1 MTRVLLAWL
10 LTAAA
15 ASAQESSGASGEANE
30 LWKWA
35 NFAIL
40 ALGLGYLVA
49 KNLPPFF
56 RSRTAEIQKGISE
69 SQKIKREAEA
79 RASEMEARLAS
90 LGAEIDKF
98 KAGAHAEMEQEGA
111 RIREETTRHLEKL
124 QQQAE
129 QEIETAGK
137 LARRELKAYAAK
149 LALDLAEQR
158 IRTRLDAAAENGLV
172 EDFVKDLGS
181 QN

>member
-1 MTRVLLAWL
+1 MTRILLL
-10 LTAAA
+10 LLLTTAAA
-15 ASAQESSGASGEANE
+15 YAQESSEASGEATE

-40 ALGLGYLVA
+40 AVGLGYLIA

-79 RASEMEARLAS
+79 RASAMEVRLAA

-98 KAGAHAEMEQEGA
+98 GASAHLEMEQEGT
-111 RIREETTRHLEKL
+111 RIREETARHLRKL

-137 LARRELKAYAAK
+137 LARRELKGYAAK

-158 IRTRLDAAAENGLV
+158 IRTRLDAAAENVLV
-172 EDFVKDLGS
+172 EEFVKDLGS

>member
-1 MTRVLLAWL
+1 LIRTLAMLL
-10 LTAAA
+10 LTAAVA
-15 ASAQESSGASGEANE
+15 AAQESREAPGEGNE
-30 LWKWA
+30 IWKWA
-35 NFAIL
+35 NFLIL
-40 ALGLGYLVA
+40 VAGLGYLIA

-56 RSRTAEIQKGISE
+56 TARTAEIQKGILE

-79 RASEMEARLAS
+79 RASEVEARLAA
-90 LGAEIDKF
+90 LGAEIEKF
-98 KAGAHAEMEQEGA
+98 KTSARAEMEQEAA
-111 RIREETTRHLEKL
+111 RIREETARHVAKL

-129 QEIETAGK
+129 QEVQTAGK
-137 LARRELKAYAAK
+137 LAHNDLKRYAAK

-158 IRTRLDAAAENGLV
+158 IRTRLDAAAENVLV

>member
-1 MTRVLLAWL
+1 M
-10 LTAAA
+10 
-15 ASAQESSGASGEANE
+15 SEASGEATE

-35 NFAIL
+35 NFVIL
-40 ALGLGYLVA
+40 AVGLGYLIA

-69 SQKIKREAEA
+69 AQKIKRDAEA
-79 RASEMEARLAS
+79 RS
-90 LGAEIDKF
+90 GADGSA
-98 KAGAHAEMEQEGA
+98 AGGA
-111 RIREETTRHLEKL
+111 RSGNREIPGRRARRNGAGSVRAFAKRPRGICEKL

-137 LARRELKAYAAK
+137 IARRELKSYAAK

-158 IRTRLDAAAENGLV
+158 IRTRLDAATENGLV